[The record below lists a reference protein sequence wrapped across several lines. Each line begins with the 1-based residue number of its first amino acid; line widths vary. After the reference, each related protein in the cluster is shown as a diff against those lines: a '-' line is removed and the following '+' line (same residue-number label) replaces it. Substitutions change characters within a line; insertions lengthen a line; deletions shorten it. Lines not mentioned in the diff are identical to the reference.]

1 MPAPLYEL
9 RALSRSRASGS
20 GARFRLQVPA
30 LAIGRGECLA
40 LVGPSGCGKSTL
52 LDLLALVLGPDPQ
65 PGSFRLSPPADAP
78 SDLAALWQLG
88 RADTLAALRGRHL
101 GYVLQTGGLLGFL
114 SVRRNIALPRTL
126 LGLNDDG
133 SVEALSERLGIER
146 HLDKRPGELSVGER
160 QRVAIA
166 RALAHAP
173 AVVLA
178 DEPTASLD
186 PLSAETV
193 MRLLLDLAAERGTTL
208 LIASHDL
215 ALVGRFGLP
224 RLTLS
229 VAAAEDGSGAVSTLP
244 ERAP

>member
-1 MPAPLYEL
+1 MRPFEQLVNFGIAVATEIV
-9 RALSRSRASGS
+9 
-20 GARFRLQVPA
+20 ARFAGRTIEQI
-30 LAIGRGECLA
+30 AIQQREEE
-40 LVGPSGCGKSTL
+40 VV
-52 LDLLALVLGPDPQ
+52 DIV
-65 PGSFRLSPPADAP
+65 
-78 SDLAALWQLG
+78 
-88 RADTLAALRGRHL
+88 
-101 GYVLQTGGLLGFL
+101 V
-114 SVRRNIALPRTL
+114 VALPT
-126 LGLNDDG
+126 
-133 SVEALSERLGIER
+133 
-146 HLDKRPGELSVGER
+146 GER
-160 QRVAIA
+160 QFVLIA